1 MTFEESM
8 ELMKWYQTGEKRG
21 TTKDKLNSVL
31 FQLQGCQVL
40 YFNKHKLFFVMSRGW
55 GGGKRRMEE
64 GKQSNSC
71 GRTELLA
78 SKKAASLVKQQ
89 KMFIYKRGHFHNFGQ
104 MGKGAK

>member
-1 MTFEESM
+1 M

-55 GGGKRRMEE
+55 GGGRGEWKKENKAILAAE
-64 GKQSNSC
+64 LNS
-71 GRTELLA
+71 
-78 SKKAASLVKQQ
+78 SLPRKL
-89 KMFIYKRGHFHNFGQ
+89 R
-104 MGKGAK
+104 AL

>member
-1 MTFEESM
+1 M

-55 GGGKRRMEE
+55 GGGGKRRMEE